1 MYFTNL
7 YLKLLLA
14 NKDYV
19 KAVDYINKYATSFQL
34 WIDKGLWILRILN
47 SQGETQKLMDQLES
61 MLIYNY

>member
-19 KAVDYINKYATSFQL
+19 KAVDYINKYATSF
-34 WIDKGLWILRILN
+34 
-47 SQGETQKLMDQLES
+47 
-61 MLIYNY
+61 